1 MTDIIAYL
9 IVGLIV
15 VLAFAVMCYPGGH
28 DDE

>member
-15 VLAFAVMCYPGGH
+15 VLAFAVMCYPGGD